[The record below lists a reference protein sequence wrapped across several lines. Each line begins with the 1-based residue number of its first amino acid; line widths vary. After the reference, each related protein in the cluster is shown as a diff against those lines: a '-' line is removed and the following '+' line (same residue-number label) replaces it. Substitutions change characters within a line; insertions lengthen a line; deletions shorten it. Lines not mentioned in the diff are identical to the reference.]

1 MAETAAAVANYF
13 IKKALE
19 EGVELTPMQLIK
31 LVYLAHGWHLGL
43 SGEPLIAER
52 VEAWKYGPVIKS
64 LYHQFKHYGGRGLDE
79 DALIPNTTLLE
90 PLRLEGFL
98 DAVWWRYG
106 RLSGLQLST
115 LTHQTD
121 SPWDKVWNQQ
131 GGKKLFAVKI
141 PDELIRDYYK
151 AKADAIRAERSL

>member
-19 EGVELTPMQLIK
+19 ENAELTPMQLIK

-43 SGEPLIAER
+43 SGKPLISEPIQ
-52 VEAWKYGPVIKS
+52 AWKYGPVIES
-64 LYHQFKHYGGRGLDE
+64 LYHKFKHYGRQPLDE
-79 DALIPNTTLLE
+79 AALIPNATLLE
-90 PLRLEGFL
+90 PLPLEGFL

-106 RLSGLQLST
+106 RLSALQLST

-121 SPWDKVWNQQ
+121 SPWDKIWNQQ
-131 GGKKLFAVKI
+131 GGKKWFAAKI
-141 PDELIRDYYK
+141 PDDLIRDYYK
-151 AKADAIRAERSL
+151 AKADAIGAKQSV